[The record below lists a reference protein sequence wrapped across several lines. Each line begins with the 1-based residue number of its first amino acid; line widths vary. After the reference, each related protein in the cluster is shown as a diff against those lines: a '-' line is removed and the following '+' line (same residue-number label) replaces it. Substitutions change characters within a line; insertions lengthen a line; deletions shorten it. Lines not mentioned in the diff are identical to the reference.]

1 MSARSMTGFAR
12 VRKASPEGEIA
23 VSIKSVNHRGLDIHF
38 HMAPELDAFEGGIRN
53 AIKAKVARGHLQV
66 HVQFNRTT
74 AAGASSLNR
83 PLLQAYLQAFLE
95 ASEQLRAE
103 CKPDLNAALRV
114 PGMLQGTNPAEPDS
128 HGHDA
133 GGGDLEQP
141 LLEATAEALDLLN
154 RFREREGAATV
165 AEMRERCVSLGEL
178 AEQMEKIR
186 AHATGAFQKRLSER
200 LRELLRGAGLD
211 PQRLA
216 QEAALLAER
225 SDISEELTRLKTHA
239 AQLEK
244 LLSGEGEIGKR
255 LDFLLQ
261 EMNRESNTILSK
273 TGGLGDL
280 GLTITDLALAAKAEI
295 DKMREQSLN
304 LE

>member
-12 VRKASPEGEIA
+12 VRKASPDGEIA

-38 HMAPELDAFEGGIRN
+38 HMAPELDAFEGAIRN
-53 AIKAKVARGHLQV
+53 AIKGKVARGHLQV
-66 HVQFNRTT
+66 HVQFNRT
-74 AAGASSLNR
+74 APAGGSSLNR
-83 PLLQAYLQAFLE
+83 PLLQAYMQAFLE
-95 ASEQLRAE
+95 ASEQLRVE

-128 HGHDA
+128 
-133 GGGDLEQP
+133 DLEQP

-154 RFREREGAATV
+154 SFREREGATTV

-225 SDISEELTRLKTHA
+225 SDISEELCRLKTHT

-244 LLSGEGEIGKR
+244 LLSGAGEIGKR

-280 GLTITDLALAAKAEI
+280 WLTITDLALAAKAEI

>member
-12 VRKASPEGEIA
+12 VRRASPDGEIA

-38 HMAPELDAFEGGIRN
+38 HMSAELDAFEGAIRN
-53 AIKAKVARGHLQV
+53 AIKGKVARGHLQV
-66 HVQFNRTT
+66 HVQFNRTSP
-74 AAGASSLNR
+74 AGASSLNR

-95 ASEQLRAE
+95 ASEELGAE

-114 PGMLQGTNPAEPDS
+114 PGMLQGTNPVEPDS
-128 HGHDA
+128 
-133 GGGDLEQP
+133 DLELP

-154 RFREREGAATV
+154 GFREREGAATV
-165 AEMRERCVSLGEL
+165 AEMCERCVALVEL
-178 AEQMEKIR
+178 VEQMEKIR
-186 AHATGAFQKRLSER
+186 THATGAFQKRLSER

-244 LLSGEGEIGKR
+244 LLSGAGEIGKR

>member
-12 VRKASPEGEIA
+12 VRMPVPEGEIV

-38 HMAPELDAFEGGIRN
+38 HLAADLDPFEGAIRN
-53 AIKAKVARGHLQV
+53 AVKSKVARGHLQI
-66 HVQFNRTT
+66 HVQLNR
-74 AAGASSLNR
+74 AGPAGAAALNR
-83 PLLQAYLQAFLE
+83 PLLQAYVQAFREAAGELGLE
-95 ASEQLRAE
+95 G
-103 CKPDLNAALRV
+103 KPDLNAALRL
-114 PGMLQGTNPAEPDS
+114 PGMFQSDEAGEPD
-128 HGHDA
+128 A
-133 GGGDLEQP
+133 ALEQH
-141 LLEATAEALDLLN
+141 LVNVTHQALDVLN
-154 RFREREGAATV
+154 QFREREGAAMA
-165 AEMRERCVSLGEL
+165 AEVRERCASLCDL
-178 AEQMEKIR
+178 STQMEKIR
-186 AHATGAFQKRLSER
+186 SRATPAFQKRLNER
-200 LRELLRGAGLD
+200 LREMLRGAGLE

-225 SDISEELTRLKTHA
+225 SDISEELVRLKTHA

-244 LLSGEGEIGKR
+244 LLDADSEAGKR

-261 EMNRESNTILSK
+261 EMNREANTILSK